1 MIESYVGDHSF
12 LDRGS
17 SLDIDFPGI
26 LLKGSSHEFDMRQL
40 WLAWIAVDRKR
51 LLSWF
56 FKLLVPS

>member
-26 LLKGSSHEFDMRQL
+26 LLKGTSHEFDMRQL
-40 WLAWIAVDRKR
+40 W
-51 LLSWF
+51 
-56 FKLLVPS
+56 